1 MSGQPPDRS
10 LLRLPEPST
19 VRGRFAP
26 VRLLTT
32 LQVGVMSMSPET
44 TRTVR
49 NGLEAPVVA
58 RERIL
63 RLLGMN
69 SRPLRWTE
77 LQNALG
83 LLTNEARTACEWLM
97 DHGYIAPIRLM
108 EGAVEVLW
116 TLGDRGRAWATRN
129 GALAVGQVP
138 QNV

>member
-1 MSGQPPDRS
+1 
-10 LLRLPEPST
+10 
-19 VRGRFAP
+19 
-26 VRLLTT
+26 
-32 LQVGVMSMSPET
+32 MSMSPET
-44 TRTVR
+44 TRTIR
-49 NGLEAPVVA
+49 NGLEEPVIA

-69 SRPLRWTE
+69 SRPLRWAE

-97 DHGYIAPIRLM
+97 DHGYIAPIRIM

-116 TLGDRGRAWATRN
+116 TLGDRGRTWATRN
-129 GALAVGQVP
+129 GALAVRQVP